1 MILIPI
7 IKKIY
12 LLKKSKKY
20 LHLNNITVTLL
31 LRKTNPIMNNQ
42 IIKAIYFQ
50 KLQSIAQLSK
60 TFNKSIP
67 LITKSVNSLL
77 EMNLIEGNDLAA
89 STGGRRAIQFKI
101 NNNLNT
107 YTLVIALDQFYTSI
121 YIFDLENNV
130 IAENVDN
137 YNPLKNSTK
146 ALETIISLTEAIIVE
161 SKIPVTDFLGMGIS
175 MPGFV
180 DTEKGI
186 NDSYDKQSKL
196 YHIKKHISDHFKI
209 PTIIE
214 NDSTCIAFSE
224 QKFGAAKNIK
234 SSLVINLNWGVG
246 LGMIVNDQIFK
257 GSSGYAGEFSH
268 IPLSDSNELC
278 SCGKKGCLEVE
289 ASLTAAV
296 KNVQT
301 AINAGEKSSL
311 EGDQHNNLLAQGDAL
326 LESALNG
333 DQLAVANLGKIGYM
347 LGKGIATLIHILN
360 PEAIIISGRGAR
372 AGTIL
377 MPQIQ
382 TAINEFCIPRLAQ
395 ATQLK
400 ISDTNKQAQSLGTS
414 AFIIDNFIQTLFH
427 TN

>member
-1 MILIPI
+1 
-7 IKKIY
+7 
-12 LLKKSKKY
+12 
-20 LHLNNITVTLL
+20 
-31 LRKTNPIMNNQ
+31 MNDQ

-101 NNNLNT
+101 NNNLLK
-107 YTLVIALDQFYTSI
+107 YTLVIALDQYYTSI
-121 YIFDLENNV
+121 YIFDLENNI
-130 IAENVDN
+130 IAENVDI
-137 YNPLKNSTK
+137 YNPLKNKDK
-146 ALETIISLTEAIIVE
+146 ALDIIIGLTEALII
-161 SKIPVTDFLGMGIS
+161 SSNIRTSNFLGIGIS

-186 NDSYDKQSKL
+186 NDSFDKQSKL
-196 YHIKKHISDHFKI
+196 YHIKKHISEHFNM

-214 NDSTCIAFSE
+214 NDSTCIAFAE

-246 LGMIVNDQIFK
+246 LGMIVNGQIFK
-257 GSSGYAGEFSH
+257 GSSSYAGEFSH

-296 KNVQT
+296 KNVQ
-301 AINAGEKSSL
+301 AALNAGEKSSL
-311 EGDQHNNLLAQGDAL
+311 ESEQQNNLLAQGDAL
-326 LESALNG
+326 LESAING

-360 PEAIIISGRGAR
+360 PEVIIISGRGAK

-395 ATQLK
+395 ATQIR
-400 ISDTNKQAQSLGTS
+400 ISETNKQAQSVGTA
-414 AFIIDNFIQTLFH
+414 AFIIENLIQTLIK

>member
-1 MILIPI
+1 
-7 IKKIY
+7 
-12 LLKKSKKY
+12 
-20 LHLNNITVTLL
+20 
-31 LRKTNPIMNNQ
+31 MNDQ

-101 NNNLNT
+101 NNNLLK
-107 YTLVIALDQFYTSI
+107 YTLVIALDQYYTSI
-121 YIFDLENNV
+121 YIFDLENNI
-130 IAENVDN
+130 IAENVDI
-137 YNPLKNSTK
+137 YNPLKNKDK
-146 ALETIISLTEAIIVE
+146 ALDIIIGLTEELIT
-161 SKIPVTDFLGMGIS
+161 SSNIPTSNFLGIGIS

-186 NDSYDKQSKL
+186 NDSFDKQSKL
-196 YHIKKHISDHFKI
+196 YHIKKHISEHFNM

-214 NDSTCIAFSE
+214 NDSTCIAFAE

-246 LGMIVNDQIFK
+246 LGMIVNGQIFK

-296 KNVQT
+296 KNVQ
-301 AINAGEKSSL
+301 AALNAGEKSSL
-311 EGDQHNNLLAQGDAL
+311 ESEQQNNLLAQGDAL
-326 LESALNG
+326 LESAING

-360 PEAIIISGRGAR
+360 PEVIIISGRGAK

-395 ATQLK
+395 ATQIR
-400 ISDTNKQAQSLGTS
+400 ISETNKQAQSVGTA
-414 AFIIDNFIQTLFH
+414 AFIIENLIQTLIK

>member
-1 MILIPI
+1 
-7 IKKIY
+7 
-12 LLKKSKKY
+12 
-20 LHLNNITVTLL
+20 
-31 LRKTNPIMNNQ
+31 MNDQ
-42 IIKAIYFQ
+42 IIKAIYFH

-101 NNNLNT
+101 NNNLLK
-107 YTLVIALDQFYTSI
+107 YTLVIALDQYYTSI
-121 YIFDLENNV
+121 YIFDLENNI
-130 IAENVDN
+130 IAENVDI
-137 YNPLKNSTK
+137 YNPLKNKDK
-146 ALETIISLTEAIIVE
+146 ALDIIIGLTEELITL
-161 SKIPVTDFLGMGIS
+161 SSIPTANFLGIGIS

-186 NDSYDKQSKL
+186 NDSFDKQSKL
-196 YHIKKHISDHFKI
+196 HHIKKHISEHFNM

-214 NDSTCIAFSE
+214 NDSTCIAFAE
-224 QKFGAAKNIK
+224 QKFGAAKNVK

-246 LGMIVNDQIFK
+246 LGMIVNGQIFK

-296 KNVQT
+296 KNVQA

-311 EGDQHNNLLAQGDAL
+311 ESEQQNNLLAQGDAL
-326 LESALNG
+326 LESAING

-360 PEAIIISGRGAR
+360 PEVIIISGRGAK

-395 ATQLK
+395 ATQIR
-400 ISDTNKQAQSLGTS
+400 ISETNKQAQSVGTA
-414 AFIIDNFIQTLFH
+414 AFIIENLIQTLIK

>member
-1 MILIPI
+1 
-7 IKKIY
+7 
-12 LLKKSKKY
+12 
-20 LHLNNITVTLL
+20 
-31 LRKTNPIMNNQ
+31 MNDQ

-101 NNNLNT
+101 NNNLLK
-107 YTLVIALDQFYTSI
+107 YTLVIALDQYYTSI
-121 YIFDLENNV
+121 YIFDLENNI
-130 IAENVDN
+130 IAENVDI
-137 YNPLKNSTK
+137 YNPLKNKDK
-146 ALETIISLTEAIIVE
+146 ALDIIIGLTEELIT
-161 SKIPVTDFLGMGIS
+161 SSSIPTANFLGIGIS

-186 NDSYDKQSKL
+186 NDSFDKQSKL
-196 YHIKKHISDHFKI
+196 HHIKKHISEHFNM

-214 NDSTCIAFSE
+214 NDSTCIAFAE
-224 QKFGAAKNIK
+224 QKFGAAKNVK

-246 LGMIVNDQIFK
+246 LGMIVNGQIFK

-296 KNVQT
+296 KNVQA

-311 EGDQHNNLLAQGDAL
+311 ESEQQNNLLAQGDAL
-326 LESALNG
+326 LESAING

-360 PEAIIISGRGAR
+360 PEVIIISGRGAK

-395 ATQLK
+395 ATQIR
-400 ISDTNKQAQSLGTS
+400 ISETNKQAQSVGTA
-414 AFIIDNFIQTLFH
+414 AFIIENLIQTLIK

>member
-1 MILIPI
+1 
-7 IKKIY
+7 
-12 LLKKSKKY
+12 
-20 LHLNNITVTLL
+20 
-31 LRKTNPIMNNQ
+31 MNDQ

-101 NNNLNT
+101 NNNLLK
-107 YTLVIALDQFYTSI
+107 YTLVIALDQYYTSI
-121 YIFDLENNV
+121 YIFDLENNI
-130 IAENVDN
+130 IAENVDI
-137 YNPLKNSTK
+137 YNPLKNKDK
-146 ALETIISLTEAIIVE
+146 ALDIIIGLTEALII
-161 SKIPVTDFLGMGIS
+161 SSNIRTSNFLGIGIS

-186 NDSYDKQSKL
+186 NDSFDKQSKL
-196 YHIKKHISDHFKI
+196 YHIKKHISEHFNM

-214 NDSTCIAFSE
+214 NDSTCIAFAE

-246 LGMIVNDQIFK
+246 LGMIVNGQIFK

-296 KNVQT
+296 KNVQ
-301 AINAGEKSSL
+301 AALNAGEKSSL
-311 EGDQHNNLLAQGDAL
+311 ESEQQNNLLAQGDAL
-326 LESALNG
+326 LESAING

-360 PEAIIISGRGAR
+360 PEVIIISGRGAK

-395 ATQLK
+395 ATQIR
-400 ISDTNKQAQSLGTS
+400 ISETNKQAQSVGTA
-414 AFIIDNFIQTLFH
+414 AFIIENLIQTLIK

>member
-1 MILIPI
+1 
-7 IKKIY
+7 
-12 LLKKSKKY
+12 
-20 LHLNNITVTLL
+20 
-31 LRKTNPIMNNQ
+31 MNDQ

-101 NNNLNT
+101 NNNLLK
-107 YTLVIALDQFYTSI
+107 YPLVIALDQYYTSI
-121 YIFDLENNV
+121 YIFDLENNI
-130 IAENVDN
+130 IAENVDI
-137 YNPLKNSTK
+137 YNPLKNKDK
-146 ALETIISLTEAIIVE
+146 ALDIIIGLTEELIT
-161 SKIPVTDFLGMGIS
+161 SSNIPTSNFLGIGIS

-186 NDSYDKQSKL
+186 NDSFDKQSKL
-196 YHIKKHISDHFKI
+196 YHIKKHISEHFNM

-214 NDSTCIAFSE
+214 NDSTCIAFAE

-246 LGMIVNDQIFK
+246 LGMIVNGQIFK

-296 KNVQT
+296 KNVQ
-301 AINAGEKSSL
+301 AALNAGEKSSL
-311 EGDQHNNLLAQGDAL
+311 ESEQQNNLLAQGDAL
-326 LESALNG
+326 LESAING

-360 PEAIIISGRGAR
+360 PEVIIISGRGAK

-395 ATQLK
+395 ATQIR
-400 ISDTNKQAQSLGTS
+400 ISETNKQAQSVGTA
-414 AFIIDNFIQTLFH
+414 AFIIENLIQTLIK

>member
-1 MILIPI
+1 
-7 IKKIY
+7 
-12 LLKKSKKY
+12 
-20 LHLNNITVTLL
+20 
-31 LRKTNPIMNNQ
+31 MNDQ

-101 NNNLNT
+101 NNNLLK
-107 YTLVIALDQFYTSI
+107 YTLVIALDQYYTSI
-121 YIFDLENNV
+121 YIFDLENNI
-130 IAENVDN
+130 IAENVDI
-137 YNPLKNSTK
+137 YNPLKNKDK
-146 ALETIISLTEAIIVE
+146 ALDIIIGLTEELIT
-161 SKIPVTDFLGMGIS
+161 SSNIPTSNFLGIGIS

-186 NDSYDKQSKL
+186 NDSFDKQSKL
-196 YHIKKHISDHFKI
+196 YHIKKHISEHFNM

-214 NDSTCIAFSE
+214 NDSTCIAFAE

-246 LGMIVNDQIFK
+246 LGMIVNGQIFK

-301 AINAGEKSSL
+301 ALNAGEKSSL
-311 EGDQHNNLLAQGDAL
+311 ESEQQNNLLAQGDAL
-326 LESALNG
+326 LESAING

-360 PEAIIISGRGAR
+360 PEVIIISGRGAK

-395 ATQLK
+395 ATQIR
-400 ISDTNKQAQSLGTS
+400 ISETNKQAQSVGTA
-414 AFIIDNFIQTLFH
+414 AFIIENLIQTLIK

>member
-1 MILIPI
+1 
-7 IKKIY
+7 
-12 LLKKSKKY
+12 
-20 LHLNNITVTLL
+20 
-31 LRKTNPIMNNQ
+31 MNDQ

-101 NNNLNT
+101 NNNLLK
-107 YTLVIALDQFYTSI
+107 YTLVIALDQYYTSI
-121 YIFDLENNV
+121 YIFDLENNI
-130 IAENVDN
+130 IAENVDI
-137 YNPLKNSTK
+137 YNPLKNKDK
-146 ALETIISLTEAIIVE
+146 ALDIIIGLTEELITL
-161 SKIPVTDFLGMGIS
+161 SNIPTANFLGIGIS

-186 NDSYDKQSKL
+186 NDSFDKQSKL
-196 YHIKKHISDHFKI
+196 HHIKKHISEHFNM

-214 NDSTCIAFSE
+214 NDSTCIAFAE
-224 QKFGAAKNIK
+224 QKFGAAKNVK

-246 LGMIVNDQIFK
+246 LGMIVNGQIFK

-296 KNVQT
+296 KNVQA

-311 EGDQHNNLLAQGDAL
+311 ESEKQNNLLAQGDAL
-326 LESALNG
+326 LESAING

-360 PEAIIISGRGAR
+360 PEVIIISGRGAK

-395 ATQLK
+395 ATQIR
-400 ISDTNKQAQSLGTS
+400 ISETNKQAQSVGTA
-414 AFIIDNFIQTLFH
+414 AFIIENLIQTLIK

>member
-1 MILIPI
+1 
-7 IKKIY
+7 
-12 LLKKSKKY
+12 
-20 LHLNNITVTLL
+20 
-31 LRKTNPIMNNQ
+31 MNDQ
-42 IIKAIYFQ
+42 IIKSIYFH

-60 TFNKSIP
+60 TFNKSVP

-101 NNNLNT
+101 NSNLLK
-107 YTLVIALDQFYTSI
+107 YTLVIALDQYYTSI
-121 YIFDLENNV
+121 YIFDLKNNI
-130 IAENVDN
+130 IAETVDI
-137 YNPLKNSTK
+137 YNPLKNKDK
-146 ALETIISLTEAIIVE
+146 ALDIIISLTEELITS
-161 SKIPVTDFLGMGIS
+161 SKIPGSNFLGIGIS

-186 NDSYDKQSKL
+186 NDSFDKQSKL
-196 YHIKKHISDHFKI
+196 HHIKKNIGEHFNM

-214 NDSTCIAFSE
+214 NDSTCIAFAE

-246 LGMIVNDQIFK
+246 LGMIVNGQIFK

-268 IPLSDSNELC
+268 IPLCDSNELC

-296 KNVQT
+296 KNVQ
-301 AINAGEKSSL
+301 AALNAGEKSSL
-311 EGDQHNNLLAQGDAL
+311 ESEQQNNLLAQGDAL
-326 LESALNG
+326 LESAING
-333 DQLAVANLGKIGYM
+333 DQLAIASLGKIGYM

-360 PEAIIISGRGAR
+360 PEVIIISGRGAK

-382 TAINEFCIPRLAQ
+382 TAINEFCIPRLAH
-395 ATQLK
+395 ATQIR
-400 ISDTNKQAQSLGTS
+400 ISETNKQAQSVGTA
-414 AFIIDNFIQTLFH
+414 AFIIENLIQTLIK

>member
-1 MILIPI
+1 
-7 IKKIY
+7 
-12 LLKKSKKY
+12 
-20 LHLNNITVTLL
+20 
-31 LRKTNPIMNNQ
+31 MNDQ

-101 NNNLNT
+101 NNNLLK
-107 YTLVIALDQFYTSI
+107 YTLVIALDQYYTSI
-121 YIFDLENNV
+121 YIFDLENNI
-130 IAENVDN
+130 IAENVDI
-137 YNPLKNSTK
+137 YNPLKNKDK
-146 ALETIISLTEAIIVE
+146 ALDIIIGLTEELITL
-161 SKIPVTDFLGMGIS
+161 SNIPTANFLGIGIS

-186 NDSYDKQSKL
+186 NDSFDKQSKL
-196 YHIKKHISDHFKI
+196 HHIKKHISEHFNM

-214 NDSTCIAFSE
+214 NDSTCIAFAE
-224 QKFGAAKNIK
+224 QKFGAAKNVK

-246 LGMIVNDQIFK
+246 LGMIVNGQIFK

-296 KNVQT
+296 KNVQA

-311 EGDQHNNLLAQGDAL
+311 ESEQQNNLLAQGDAL
-326 LESALNG
+326 LESAING

-360 PEAIIISGRGAR
+360 PEVIIISGRGAK

-395 ATQLK
+395 ATQIR
-400 ISDTNKQAQSLGTS
+400 ISETNKQAQSVGTA
-414 AFIIDNFIQTLFH
+414 AFIIENLIQTLIK

>member
-1 MILIPI
+1 
-7 IKKIY
+7 
-12 LLKKSKKY
+12 
-20 LHLNNITVTLL
+20 
-31 LRKTNPIMNNQ
+31 MNDQ

-101 NNNLNT
+101 NNNLLK
-107 YTLVIALDQFYTSI
+107 YTLVIALDQYYTSI
-121 YIFDLENNV
+121 YIFDLENNI
-130 IAENVDN
+130 IAENVDI
-137 YNPLKNSTK
+137 YNPLKNKDK
-146 ALETIISLTEAIIVE
+146 ALDIIIGLTEALII
-161 SKIPVTDFLGMGIS
+161 SSNIPTSNFLGIGIS

-186 NDSYDKQSKL
+186 NDSFDKQSKL
-196 YHIKKHISDHFKI
+196 YHIKKHINEHFNM

-214 NDSTCIAFSE
+214 NDSTCIAFAE

-246 LGMIVNDQIFK
+246 LGMIVNGQIFK

-296 KNVQT
+296 KNVQ
-301 AINAGEKSSL
+301 AALNAGEKSSL
-311 EGDQHNNLLAQGDAL
+311 ESEQQNNLLAQGDAL
-326 LESALNG
+326 LESAING

-360 PEAIIISGRGAR
+360 PEVIIISGRGAK

-395 ATQLK
+395 ATQIR
-400 ISDTNKQAQSLGTS
+400 ISETNKQAQSVGTA
-414 AFIIDNFIQTLFH
+414 AFIIENLIQTLIK

>member
-1 MILIPI
+1 
-7 IKKIY
+7 
-12 LLKKSKKY
+12 
-20 LHLNNITVTLL
+20 
-31 LRKTNPIMNNQ
+31 MNDQ

-101 NNNLNT
+101 NNNLLK
-107 YTLVIALDQFYTSI
+107 YTLVIALDQYYTSI
-121 YIFDLENNV
+121 YIFDLENNI
-130 IAENVDN
+130 IAENVDI
-137 YNPLKNSTK
+137 YNPLKNKDK
-146 ALETIISLTEAIIVE
+146 ALDIIIGLTEALII
-161 SKIPVTDFLGMGIS
+161 SSNIPTSNFLGIGIS

-186 NDSYDKQSKL
+186 NDSFDKQSKL
-196 YHIKKHISDHFKI
+196 YHIKKHISEHFNM

-214 NDSTCIAFSE
+214 NDSTCIAFAE

-246 LGMIVNDQIFK
+246 LGMIVNGQIFK

-296 KNVQT
+296 KNVQ
-301 AINAGEKSSL
+301 AALNAGEKSSL
-311 EGDQHNNLLAQGDAL
+311 ESEQQNNLLAQGDAL
-326 LESALNG
+326 LESAING

-360 PEAIIISGRGAR
+360 PEVIIISGRGAK

-395 ATQLK
+395 ATQIR
-400 ISDTNKQAQSLGTS
+400 ISETNKQAQSVGTA
-414 AFIIDNFIQTLFH
+414 AFIIENLIQTLIK

>member
-1 MILIPI
+1 
-7 IKKIY
+7 
-12 LLKKSKKY
+12 
-20 LHLNNITVTLL
+20 
-31 LRKTNPIMNNQ
+31 MNDQ

-101 NNNLNT
+101 NNNLLK
-107 YTLVIALDQFYTSI
+107 YTLVIALDQYYTSI
-121 YIFDLENNV
+121 YIFDLENNI
-130 IAENVDN
+130 IAENVDI
-137 YNPLKNSTK
+137 YNPLKNKDK
-146 ALETIISLTEAIIVE
+146 ALDIIIGLTEELIT
-161 SKIPVTDFLGMGIS
+161 SSNIPTSNFLGIGIS

-186 NDSYDKQSKL
+186 NDSFDKQSKL
-196 YHIKKHISDHFKI
+196 YHIKKHISEHFNM

-214 NDSTCIAFSE
+214 NDSTCIAFAE

-246 LGMIVNDQIFK
+246 LGMIVNGQIFK

-296 KNVQT
+296 KNVQ
-301 AINAGEKSSL
+301 AALNAGEKSSL
-311 EGDQHNNLLAQGDAL
+311 ESEQQNNLLAQGDAL
-326 LESALNG
+326 LESAING

-360 PEAIIISGRGAR
+360 PEVIIISGRGAK

-395 ATQLK
+395 ATQIR
-400 ISDTNKQAQSLGTS
+400 ISETNKQAQSVGTT
-414 AFIIDNFIQTLFH
+414 AFIIENLIQTLIK

>member
-1 MILIPI
+1 
-7 IKKIY
+7 
-12 LLKKSKKY
+12 
-20 LHLNNITVTLL
+20 
-31 LRKTNPIMNNQ
+31 MNSQ

-60 TFNKSIP
+60 VFNKSIP
-67 LITKSVNSLL
+67 VITKSINSLL
-77 EMNLIEGNDLAA
+77 EMDLIEGNDLAV
-89 STGGRRAIQFKI
+89 STGGRRAIQFKL
-101 NNNLNT
+101 NNKLPI
-107 YTLVIALDQFYTSI
+107 YTLVIALDQYYTSI
-121 YIFDLENNV
+121 YIFDLENNSV
-130 IAENVDN
+130 SENVDL
-137 YNPLKNSTK
+137 YNPLKNNK
-146 ALETIISLTEAIIVE
+146 ALEIIINATEEVIAS
-161 SKIPVTDFLGMGIS
+161 SKIPEANFLGIGIS

-186 NDSYDKQSKL
+186 NDSFNKQSKL
-196 YHIKKHISDHFKI
+196 HHIKKHISEHFKI

-234 SSLVINLNWGVG
+234 NSLVINLNWGVG

-296 KNVQT
+296 KNVQ
-301 AINAGEKSSL
+301 AALNSGEKSSL
-311 EGDQHNNLLAQGDAL
+311 ESEQHNNLLAQGDAL
-326 LESALNG
+326 LESAING
-333 DQLAVANLGKIGYM
+333 DQLAVASLGKIGYM

-360 PEAIIISGRGAR
+360 PEAIIISGRGAK

-395 ATQLK
+395 ATELK
-400 ISDTNKQAQSLGTS
+400 ISNTNKQAQSLGTA
-414 AFIIDNFIQTLFH
+414 AFVIENLTQTLIKA
-427 TN
+427 N

>member
-1 MILIPI
+1 
-7 IKKIY
+7 
-12 LLKKSKKY
+12 
-20 LHLNNITVTLL
+20 
-31 LRKTNPIMNNQ
+31 MNDQ

-101 NNNLNT
+101 NNNLLK
-107 YTLVIALDQFYTSI
+107 YTLVIALDQYYTSI
-121 YIFDLENNV
+121 YIFDLENNI
-130 IAENVDN
+130 IAENVDI
-137 YNPLKNSTK
+137 YNPLKNKDK
-146 ALETIISLTEAIIVE
+146 ALDIIIGLTEELIIS
-161 SKIPVTDFLGMGIS
+161 SNIPTSNFLGIGIS

-186 NDSYDKQSKL
+186 NDSFDKQSKL
-196 YHIKKHISDHFKI
+196 YHIKKHISEHFNM

-214 NDSTCIAFSE
+214 NDSTCIAFAE

-246 LGMIVNDQIFK
+246 LGMIVNGQIFK

-301 AINAGEKSSL
+301 ALNAGEKSSL
-311 EGDQHNNLLAQGDAL
+311 ESEQQNNLLAQGDAL
-326 LESALNG
+326 LESAING

-360 PEAIIISGRGAR
+360 PEVIIISGRGAK

-395 ATQLK
+395 ATQIR
-400 ISDTNKQAQSLGTS
+400 ISETNKQAQSVGTA
-414 AFIIDNFIQTLFH
+414 AFIIENLIQTLIK

>member
-1 MILIPI
+1 
-7 IKKIY
+7 
-12 LLKKSKKY
+12 
-20 LHLNNITVTLL
+20 
-31 LRKTNPIMNNQ
+31 MNDQ
-42 IIKAIYFQ
+42 IIKAIYFH

-101 NNNLNT
+101 NNNLLK
-107 YTLVIALDQFYTSI
+107 YTLVIALDQYYTSI
-121 YIFDLENNV
+121 YIFDLENNI
-130 IAENVDN
+130 IAENVDI
-137 YNPLKNSTK
+137 YNPLKNKDK
-146 ALETIISLTEAIIVE
+146 ALDIIIGLTEELITL
-161 SKIPVTDFLGMGIS
+161 SNIPTANFLGIGIS

-186 NDSYDKQSKL
+186 NDSFDKQSKL
-196 YHIKKHISDHFKI
+196 HHIKKHISEHFNM

-214 NDSTCIAFSE
+214 NDSTCIAFAE
-224 QKFGAAKNIK
+224 QKFGAAKNVK

-246 LGMIVNDQIFK
+246 LGMIVNGQIFK

-296 KNVQT
+296 KNVQA

-311 EGDQHNNLLAQGDAL
+311 ESEQQNNLLAQGDAL
-326 LESALNG
+326 LESAING

-360 PEAIIISGRGAR
+360 PEVIIISGRGAK

-395 ATQLK
+395 ATQIR
-400 ISDTNKQAQSLGTS
+400 ISETNKQAQSVGTA
-414 AFIIDNFIQTLFH
+414 AFIIENLIQTLIK

>member
-1 MILIPI
+1 
-7 IKKIY
+7 
-12 LLKKSKKY
+12 
-20 LHLNNITVTLL
+20 
-31 LRKTNPIMNNQ
+31 MNDQ

-60 TFNKSIP
+60 AFNKSIP

-101 NNNLNT
+101 NNNLLK
-107 YTLVIALDQFYTSI
+107 YTLVIALDQYYTSI
-121 YIFDLENNV
+121 YIFDLENNI
-130 IAENVDN
+130 IAENVDI
-137 YNPLKNSTK
+137 YNPLKNKDK
-146 ALETIISLTEAIIVE
+146 ALDIIIGLTEELITL
-161 SKIPVTDFLGMGIS
+161 SNIPTANFLGIGIS

-186 NDSYDKQSKL
+186 NDSFDKQSKL
-196 YHIKKHISDHFKI
+196 HHIKKHISEHFNM

-214 NDSTCIAFSE
+214 NDSTCIAFAE
-224 QKFGAAKNIK
+224 QKFGAAKNVK

-246 LGMIVNDQIFK
+246 LGMIVNGQIFK

-296 KNVQT
+296 KNVQA

-311 EGDQHNNLLAQGDAL
+311 ESEQQNNLLAQGDAL
-326 LESALNG
+326 LESAING

-360 PEAIIISGRGAR
+360 PEVIIISGRGAK

-395 ATQLK
+395 ATQIR
-400 ISDTNKQAQSLGTS
+400 ISETNKQAQSVGTA
-414 AFIIDNFIQTLFH
+414 AFIIENLIQTLIK